1 MQELVQGKKVKI
13 LSAVVTDLIFGTMV
27 NSLNDVR
34 GDILGKARV
43 SPFLIKLLVSRLST
57 SAWVAVNLIM
67 LYKIRFAAC
76 FLGRGNH

>member
-13 LSAVVTDLIFGTMV
+13 RSAIVTDWIFGTMV

-43 SPFLIKLLVSRLST
+43 SPFLIKLVVRGVST
-57 SAWVAVNLIM
+57 SA
-67 LYKIRFAAC
+67 
-76 FLGRGNH
+76 

>member
-13 LSAVVTDLIFGTMV
+13 LSAVVTDWIFCMMV

-34 GDILGKARV
+34 GDILGMTRV

-67 LYKIRFAAC
+67 LYKIRFATC

>member
-27 NSLNDVR
+27 NSLNDVK
-34 GDILGKARV
+34 GDILGMTGV

-57 SAWVAVNLIM
+57 SA
-67 LYKIRFAAC
+67 
-76 FLGRGNH
+76 